1 MRAIFVAMII
11 AGFGLALG
19 YPWYMRHFT
28 GSEIG
33 RWVILENPASGFITK
48 EVPLQ
53 ESDGPVRIFVD
64 ATPLPGYVP
73 VERRSVIRLA
83 VSRDGF
89 PVLSE
94 RLDFVAKSS
103 SMNVDRPQNGDVL
116 RQSAGDIDPVI
127 KGNYSFRTVKG
138 DIDGLRLSKA
148 ELVLRRG
155 AEEADETITT
165 IGLIMGV
172 MGVYALMRT
181 RLRRRRPEARH

>member
-1 MRAIFVAMII
+1 MRAVFVAMII
-11 AGFGLALG
+11 AGLTLALG

-48 EVPLQ
+48 EVTLQ

-73 VERRSVIRLA
+73 VERRSAITIA

-89 PVLSE
+89 PVLSQG
-94 RLDFVAKSS
+94 LDFVAKSS
-103 SMNVDRPQNGDVL
+103 SMNVDRPQSGDVL

-127 KGNYSFRTVKG
+127 KGLYSFRTVKG
-138 DIDGLRLSKA
+138 NTDGLQLSKA

-165 IGLIMGV
+165 IGLIVGV
-172 MGVYALMRT
+172 LGVYALMRT
-181 RLRRRRPEARH
+181 RLRRPRP

>member
-1 MRAIFVAMII
+1 
-11 AGFGLALG
+11 
-19 YPWYMRHFT
+19 
-28 GSEIG
+28 
-33 RWVILENPASGFITK
+33 
-48 EVPLQ
+48 
-53 ESDGPVRIFVD
+53 
-64 ATPLPGYVP
+64 
-73 VERRSVIRLA
+73 
-83 VSRDGF
+83 
-89 PVLSE
+89 
-94 RLDFVAKSS
+94 
-103 SMNVDRPQNGDVL
+103 MNVDRPQNGDVL

-181 RLRRRRPEARH
+181 RLRRRRPEAKH